1 MPLVI
6 LKFSETYMQLQFAG
20 YLIWEPLLS
29 TLIGLSFVISYV
41 LVSQK
46 RTNPTIYRSFGELY
60 GEVTRKI
67 FYRTLLQSLLLGSAL
82 YIIVLALSNLTIE
95 FSSILYVVFILLLV
109 VPIIE
114 QEKRIGKLRLLKKF
128 QSHVNVE
135 TLEKNLLKYVTFA
148 FFIVV
153 AISLQI
159 IQILPHD
166 QFQAIL
172 NLIFSF
178 ILILCAL
185 GFFFSILYSDRG
197 DIVKLKDTAEAQ
209 LKAED
214 FNELRTNVNKVNS

>member
-1 MPLVI
+1 
-6 LKFSETYMQLQFAG
+6 MQLQFAG

-153 AISLQI
+153 AISANNTNITSRPVSSHTKFDIFLYLNFMCVR
-159 IQILPHD
+159 IL
-166 QFQAIL
+166 F
-172 NLIFSF
+172 
-178 ILILCAL
+178 
-185 GFFFSILYSDRG
+185 
-197 DIVKLKDTAEAQ
+197 
-209 LKAED
+209 
-214 FNELRTNVNKVNS
+214 

>member
-1 MPLVI
+1 
-6 LKFSETYMQLQFAG
+6 MQLQFAG